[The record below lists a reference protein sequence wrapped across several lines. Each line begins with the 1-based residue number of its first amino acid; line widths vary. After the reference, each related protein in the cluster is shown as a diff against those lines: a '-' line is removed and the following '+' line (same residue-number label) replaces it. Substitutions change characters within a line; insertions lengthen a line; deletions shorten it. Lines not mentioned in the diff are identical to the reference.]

1 MRIADEQ
8 DKGREQHLTTWSVDY
23 AFMIDNGDLCT
34 REEIDGA
41 SWLG

>member
-8 DKGREQHLTTWSVDY
+8 DKVRKKESIDC

-34 REEIDGA
+34 REEME
-41 SWLG
+41 